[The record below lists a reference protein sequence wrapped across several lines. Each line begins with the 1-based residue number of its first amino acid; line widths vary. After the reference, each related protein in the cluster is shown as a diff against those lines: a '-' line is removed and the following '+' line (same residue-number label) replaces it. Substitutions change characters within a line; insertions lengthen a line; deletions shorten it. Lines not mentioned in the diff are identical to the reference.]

1 MSSLIVDVFHYQVN
15 ASVRYWGTWHGRVEK
30 CGTLL
35 QYAVKGEQIDVVQI
49 LLQFGCVAY
58 NFGLSLFHSFL
69 LRADPNAVTEEEEAT
84 PVEIALEKKNPHLII
99 KLAQYTEISK
109 GMKLDLPR
117 LLLEKN
123 EEDQDDHENFKSNL
137 KGLSVSEVGNDPHQI
152 LNSFLGSWKTTEW
165 RKHQR

>member
-1 MSSLIVDVFHYQVN
+1 MGFIVDVFHYQVN
-15 ASVRYWGTWHGRVEK
+15 ASVRHLDTWHGRFEK

-35 QYAVKGEQIDVVQI
+35 QYAVKEEKIDVVQI
-49 LLQFGCVAY
+49 LLQFGCVAC
-58 NFGLSLFHSFL
+58 NFGSSLFHSFL

-84 PVEIALEKKNPHLII
+84 PVEIALEKKNPYLII

-109 GMKLDLPR
+109 EMKLDLLG

-123 EEDQDDHENFKSNL
+123 EEDKDDHENFESNL
-137 KGLSVSEVGNDPHQI
+137 KGLSVSEVGMINPHQI
-152 LNSFLGSWKTTEW
+152 LKSFLGSWKTTEW